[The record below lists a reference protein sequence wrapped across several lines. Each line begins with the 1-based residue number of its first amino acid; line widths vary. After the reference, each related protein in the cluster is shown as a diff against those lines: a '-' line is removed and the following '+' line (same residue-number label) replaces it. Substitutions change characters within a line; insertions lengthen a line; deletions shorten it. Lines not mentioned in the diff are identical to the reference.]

1 MAIVL
6 NVAACEIV
14 ELVRP
19 VRALPKQNKKIEA
32 IKLVRERTGYGLK
45 ESKDFVDHVHLLPG
59 ERAIKVAELWTNAS
73 VGDTPDHKAEP
84 AGTSNGMPGKRP
96 AARTCRLL
104 SGMPAIWRRTP
115 IRSGSSWS
123 RNAWRRRQR
132 RRSCN
137 GLPTCPRRTY
147 RAVGLP
153 RSESG
158 AHSRM
163 RRSSWHLAAGGT
175 ARSRPAACG
184 NSTTCPT

>member
-84 AGTSNGMPGKRP
+84 AGTSNGDARK
-96 AARTCRLL
+96 AA
-104 SGMPAIWRRTP
+104 
-115 IRSGSSWS
+115 
-123 RNAWRRRQR
+123 
-132 RRSCN
+132 
-137 GLPTCPRRTY
+137 
-147 RAVGLP
+147 
-153 RSESG
+153 SG
-158 AHSRM
+158 ADMSLAEWYARYMETHTYSE
-163 RRSSWHLAAGGT
+163 WEQLVEKCLAAK
-175 ARSRPAACG
+175 
-184 NSTTCPT
+184 TTEEEL